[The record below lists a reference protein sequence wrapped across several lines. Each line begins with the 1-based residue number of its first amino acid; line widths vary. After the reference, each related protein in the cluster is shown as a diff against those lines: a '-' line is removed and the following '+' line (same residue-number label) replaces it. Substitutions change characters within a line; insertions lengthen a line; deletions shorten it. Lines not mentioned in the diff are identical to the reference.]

1 MPQSHPLKAK
11 RVRKSKEV
19 GELSASGEPSSNLQ
33 IPESEARSRTPSFG
47 KVLRERRNYHDWTLS
62 EVSKMT
68 GISVSALSKI
78 ENEAMSPTY
87 DKILAVARGLNIEIA
102 DLLQPSGTNSDL
114 RQIMGRRS
122 ISRQSVGQEIETS
135 FYKYTFLCSE
145 VAHKRI
151 IPIVIEVRAKTRE
164 EMGDLGS
171 HVGEEYLYV
180 LSGRLRLHTEL
191 YEPEDLEVGDSVYL
205 DGTMEHGY
213 HALDG
218 KKAVILVNHSS
229 ATPNLAQTLRE
240 ILKERALKESKGKA
254 NSKA

>member
-1 MPQSHPLKAK
+1 VK
-11 RVRKSKEV
+11 KSREEV
-19 GELSASGEPSSNLQ
+19 EKPASGVPNSNRQ
-33 IPESEARSRTPSFG
+33 IPEPEARGIRTPSFG
-47 KVLRERRNYHDWTLS
+47 KVLRERRNYHGWTLS
-62 EVSKMT
+62 EVSRMT

-102 DLLQPSGTNSDL
+102 DLLQPSSSNSDL

-122 ISRQSVGQEIETS
+122 ISRQSAGQDIETA

-151 IPIVIEVRAKTRE
+151 IPIVIEVRARTRE
-164 EMGDLGS
+164 EMGELGS

-180 LSGRLRLHTEL
+180 LSGRLRLYTDL
-191 YEPEDLEVGDSVYL
+191 YEPEDLETGDSVYL
-205 DGTMEHGY
+205 DGTMGHGY
-213 HALDG
+213 QALDG

-240 ILKERALKESKGKA
+240 LLKDRVLRESKGG
-254 NSKA
+254 SSDQSPG